1 MNNKRFGSGINK
13 LFLIAGKH
21 GLQISVVSF
30 WFCTTDEARF
40 LWFSGRGDAD
50 ALNSLRRF
58 LFAVVIISDLVFV
71 AINIEADLRQINL
84 RAKVMGVL
92 KLCLSA
98 GSLLRV
104 LKLNLSRQAKTIL
117 QITSVAGEIFS
128 GAYGN
133 DLRRAFEGTTE
144 DDALIPV
151 A

>member
-58 LFAVVIISDLVFV
+58 LFAVVIIGDLVFV
-71 AINIEADLRQINL
+71 AINVEGDLRQINL
-84 RAKVMGVL
+84 RAKIMGVL
-92 KLCLSA
+92 KLCLSS
-98 GSLLRV
+98 GSLPWEFEFD
-104 LKLNLSRQAKTIL
+104 LSR
-117 QITSVAGEIFS
+117 
-128 GAYGN
+128 
-133 DLRRAFEGTTE
+133 
-144 DDALIPV
+144 
-151 A
+151 